1 MRNKFILLACI
12 ILLCFGS
19 IFSQAL
25 KNNSLQKKITIGMI
39 GKIAN
44 NPVFIATHTGA
55 QIAAKE
61 IGKKYNIEIDIKW
74 QTPDEENVQS
84 QAAAIERFGRS
95 GVDGI
100 AIACTD
106 ANYLTSVIDSAV
118 DRGTPIMCFDS
129 DAPKSKRF
137 AYHGANDYEF
147 GKMLMKELASE
158 LNEKGIIAILAGNKN
173 ALNLRHRLAGIMD
186 ELKKH
191 PNIKLSPDNV
201 YHNID
206 IPKIAS
212 EKVRQIQKNNSNI
225 KGWIFITSVA
235 LLIENSLKWNPGEVK
250 VVAGQAV
257 PAELEYV
264 KSGYVQKLVGIN
276 CFQMGYKSVEILLE
290 KILFKRTPKEQITFT
305 PLTAVS
311 KKNVEEWSINW
322 KKWLIK
328 DAVSHN

>member
-1 MRNKFILLACI
+1 MRNKFILLSCL
-12 ILLCFGS
+12 ILLWFGS
-19 IFSQAL
+19 TYTQTR
-25 KNNSLQKKITIGMI
+25 KDNSSQKKITVGMI
-39 GKIAN
+39 GKMAN

-61 IGKKYNIEIDIKW
+61 LGKKYNLEISINW
-74 QTPDEENVQS
+74 QTPNEENVQE
-84 QAAAIERFGRS
+84 QAAAIERFTRS

-100 AIACTD
+100 ALACTD
-106 ANYLTSVIDSAV
+106 ANYLTSVIDGAV
-118 DRGTPIMCFDS
+118 DKGIPVMCFDS

-147 GKMLMKELASE
+147 GKMLLKELAGE
-158 LNEKGIIAILAGNKN
+158 LNEKGTIAILAGNKN
-173 ALNLRHRLAGIMD
+173 ALNLRRRLEGIKD

-191 PNIKLSPDNV
+191 PNIKLSPDNI

-206 IPKIAS
+206 VPKIAS
-212 EKVRQIQKNNSNI
+212 ENAAQVQKNNPNI
-225 KGWIFITSVA
+225 SGWIFITSAA
-235 LLIENSLKWNPGEVK
+235 LRIENSLKWKPGEIK

-276 CFQMGYKSVEILLE
+276 CFQMGYKSIEILLE
-290 KILFKRTPKEQITFT
+290 KILFKRTSKEIITYT
-305 PLTAVS
+305 PLTTVS

-322 KKWLIK
+322 KTWLTK
-328 DAVSHN
+328 EAVNR